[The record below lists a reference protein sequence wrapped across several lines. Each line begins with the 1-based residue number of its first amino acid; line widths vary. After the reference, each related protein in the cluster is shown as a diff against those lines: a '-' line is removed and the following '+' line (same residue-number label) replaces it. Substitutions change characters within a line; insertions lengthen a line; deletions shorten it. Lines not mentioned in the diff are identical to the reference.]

1 MHSHN
6 QYIVFRP
13 DTSELLYDGRVNV
26 QTHEPRRLSSSWIHT
41 GFPAIMPTMNSMYGT
56 EEAIDLMRK
65 SNRIAALSGAGIS
78 TEAGVPDFRGP
89 TGLWQDPELIK
100 QLSLTGFRNDPE
112 TFYSSSMDLF
122 SNMAKAEPTL
132 AHKMLVQLQAI
143 GKLETVVT
151 QNIDGLHQKAGSSK
165 VFEVHGTYRTGY
177 CPDCG
182 ANFEMAPFY
191 EDIEKG
197 RIRVPLCRSCNVP
210 VKPDIVLF
218 EELLPEEAWN
228 GAVEAMGQ
236 CDLLLVLGSSLVIYP
251 AAELPSI
258 ALINGARLII
268 VNLDATPYDSA
279 ATVVVKDKLGN
290 FATSALAA
298 FS

>member
-1 MHSHN
+1 MHS
-6 QYIVFRP
+6 
-13 DTSELLYDGRVNV
+13 LYR
-26 QTHEPRRLSSSWIHT
+26 
-41 GFPAIMPTMNSMYGT
+41 T

-100 QLSLTGFRNDPE
+100 QLSATGFRNDPE
-112 TFYSSSMDLF
+112 SFYSSSMNLF
-122 SNMAKAEPTL
+122 STMKKAEPTL
-132 AHKMLVQLQAI
+132 AHQLLFQLQKL
-143 GKLETVVT
+143 GKLDAVVT

-182 ANFEMAPFY
+182 AHFEMAPFY
-191 EDIEKG
+191 EKLETGQIK
-197 RIRVPLCRSCNVP
+197 VPLCSSCNVP

-228 GAVEAMGQ
+228 GAVEAMEA

-258 ALINGARLII
+258 ALLNGARLII
-268 VNLDATPYDSA
+268 VNLEATAYDRA
-279 ATVVVKDKLGN
+279 ATVVVTDKLGN
-290 FATSALAA
+290 FAQTALAA